1 MARFHLLHD
10 DTYDQVRH
18 RIGTLTPQSPRLW
31 GKMDVAQMLAHCA
44 EVLEVAN
51 GKALDNTP
59 WFFRLIGPL
68 IKRVIIKDGPYRRN
82 SPTHP
87 QYVMTDS
94 RDFERERARLL
105 AVLAA
110 LRETGP
116 RPIRHPIFGAMT
128 ADEVG
133 WSAYKHLDHHL
144 QQFGA

>member
-59 WFFRLIGPL
+59 GSS
-68 IKRVIIKDGPYRRN
+68 V
-82 SPTHP
+82 
-87 QYVMTDS
+87 
-94 RDFERERARLL
+94 
-105 AVLAA
+105 
-110 LRETGP
+110 
-116 RPIRHPIFGAMT
+116 
-128 ADEVG
+128 
-133 WSAYKHLDHHL
+133 
-144 QQFGA
+144 